1 MSLMKMV
8 IGYFR
13 APKKLESK
21 DEVIA
26 RVCAGLELY
35 YQQKESGTLPKDE
48 RTPEQIQDAQDDY
61 WIEKLTRKREAQ
73 LWHDNFMASFSPGW
87 ATVGPKQPTFN
98 SDIYRDTY
106 GRLGAVKSN

>member
-1 MSLMKMV
+1 MSPDEN
-8 IGYFR
+8 GCFR

-26 RVCAGLELY
+26 RICAGLELY

-61 WIEKLTRKREAQ
+61 WIDKLTRKREAQ

-87 ATVGPKQPTFN
+87 VTVGPKQPTFY
-98 SDIYRDTY
+98 SDFYRDTY
-106 GRLGAVKSN
+106 GRLGAVRSS